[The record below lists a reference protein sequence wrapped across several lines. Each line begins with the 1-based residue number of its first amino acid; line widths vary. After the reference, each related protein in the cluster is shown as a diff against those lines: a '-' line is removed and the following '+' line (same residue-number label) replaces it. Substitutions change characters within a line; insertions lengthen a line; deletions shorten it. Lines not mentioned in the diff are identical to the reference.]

1 MIHLFFH
8 QYRYYN
14 FQYATG
20 TIVALKISNDIINS
34 NNNMLEKYLHFL
46 TIGGSMKT
54 LDALE
59 VLEIN
64 LDNKEIYIETMN
76 YFNELLNEYEKL

>member
-1 MIHLFFH
+1 
-8 QYRYYN
+8 
-14 FQYATG
+14 
-20 TIVALKISNDIINS
+20 
-34 NNNMLEKYLHFL
+34 MLEKYLHFL